1 MQHCFLIS
9 VPLDLYIMGH
19 SYMYFYKIIKL
30 LGIFERLVTTN
41 NKASHSKFNLT
52 AGRLEVFFSGKW
64 GSICSDGFSMSD
76 AKVFC
81 VALTGSSNAT
91 VLRYGSVG
99 SDGLG

>member
-1 MQHCFLIS
+1 M
-9 VPLDLYIMGH
+9 
-19 SYMYFYKIIKL
+19 
-30 LGIFERLVTTN
+30 TTN
-41 NKASHSKFNLT
+41 NKASQSKFNLT

-64 GSICSDGFSMSD
+64 GSICTDGFSMSD

-81 VALTGSSNAT
+81 VALTGSST